1 MFTIA
6 IPSHH
11 RSSTIGTHTLRM
23 LDAHSIPHPV
33 IKIFV
38 APEEVAVYRSIIPED
53 IEIIEGRLGCI
64 ETRAAIRDH
73 FPTDQNIVYMDDDLK
88 ALYSVCDLTPDH
100 ATCQC
105 YNKKNVGTPTYKK
118 QIPLPDLSQFLTEAF
133 QTMRKEGAH
142 LGGIY
147 PICNGY
153 FATHRYTTTL
163 NYICGF
169 MYLEINQKDIQLRGD
184 QYAEDFE
191 RSCAF
196 FARDGKIVRFEYVMA
211 KSNFCSGVAGRVGRL
226 GRLSV
231 ETRGCAVHIAV
242 AAAAGASRRILR
254 QRQASRTVERTR
266 IAQEK
271 LAAMYPDYLVVKP
284 PTKGNKYWNLKIKK
298 QPAPSATLG
307 TQNTASVALG
317 PPQST
322 PHDDQQ

>member
-11 RSSTIGTHTLRM
+11 RSSTIGDHTLRM
-23 LDAHSIPHPV
+23 LDSYSIPHSM

-38 APEEVAVYRSIIPED
+38 APEEVATYRSIIPED

-64 ETRAAIRDH
+64 ENRSAIRDY
-73 FPTDQNIVYMDDDLK
+73 FPEDQNIVYMDDDLK

-100 ATCQC
+100 ATCPC
-105 YNKKNVGTPTYKK
+105 YNKKNVGALSYKK
-118 QIPLPDLSQFLTEAF
+118 QIPLPDLNQFLTEAF

-196 FARDGKIVRFEYVMA
+196 YARDGKIVRFEYVMA
-211 KSNFCSGVAGRVGRL
+211 KSNFYTGEGGL
-226 GRLSV
+226 V
-231 ETRGCAVHIAV
+231 E
-242 AAAAGASRRILR
+242 
-254 QRQASRTVERTR
+254 SRTVERTR
-266 IAQEK
+266 VAQEK
-271 LAAMYPDYLVVKP
+271 LAAMYPDYLTVKP

-307 TQNTASVALG
+307 TQNTASAALG

>member
-23 LDAHSIPHPV
+23 LDAHSIPHSV

-64 ETRAAIRDH
+64 ENRAAIRDH

-118 QIPLPDLSQFLTEAF
+118 QIPLPDLGQFLTEAF

-211 KSNFCSGVAGRVGRL
+211 KSNFYTGEGGL
-226 GRLSV
+226 V
-231 ETRGCAVHIAV
+231 E
-242 AAAAGASRRILR
+242 
-254 QRQASRTVERTR
+254 SRTVERTR

-271 LAAMYPDYLVVKP
+271 LAAMYPDYLTVKP

-317 PPQST
+317 ESQST